1 LLFCIFGLIEKHLD
15 KNGNDS
21 QDGYSYSDSAGQLY
35 YKNNWYVVN
44 DAVESY
50 LILGIDHSVE
60 NSLEARSDS
69 QQTDFIALLIL
80 NKDKESYQILQLNRD
95 TMADIPRKDISGND
109 FGTVR
114 AQLALAHTY
123 GDTERERCRNTVKT
137 VEKLL
142 YGISVDHYLSV
153 TMDAVPVVNDAVGG
167 VTVTLTDDFTHIDP
181 AFGTGATVTLYG
193 DQALA
198 YVRSRS
204 SLEDKTNL
212 NRMERQREYVSALC
226 EKLRDLDEED
236 IMECFADINEY
247 LASDCTVDQMTRLA
261 ERLESYAFEGILV
274 PEGEAVM
281 GEKYIEFNLDD
292 ASVQEM
298 VVELFYEPRKQE

>member
-1 LLFCIFGLIEKHLD
+1 M
-15 KNGNDS
+15 
-21 QDGYSYSDSAGQLY
+21 
-35 YKNNWYVVN
+35 
-44 DAVESY
+44 
-50 LILGIDHSVE
+50 
-60 NSLEARSDS
+60 
-69 QQTDFIALLIL
+69 T
-80 NKDKESYQILQLNRD
+80 
-95 TMADIPRKDISGND
+95 
-109 FGTVR
+109 
-114 AQLALAHTY
+114 
-123 GDTERERCRNTVKT
+123 
-137 VEKLL
+137 
-142 YGISVDHYLSV
+142 
-153 TMDAVPVVNDAVGG
+153 
-167 VTVTLTDDFTHIDP
+167 
-181 AFGTGATVTLYG
+181 G

-226 EKLRDLDEED
+226 EKLRNLDEED
-236 IMECFADINEY
+236 IMECFADINGY